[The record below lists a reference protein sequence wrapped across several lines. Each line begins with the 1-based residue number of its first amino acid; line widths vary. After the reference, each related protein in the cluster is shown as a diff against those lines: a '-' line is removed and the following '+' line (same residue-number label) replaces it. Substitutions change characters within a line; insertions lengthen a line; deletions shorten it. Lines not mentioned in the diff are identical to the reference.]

1 MVPLGKN
8 GRPRYGII
16 HTPEELGA
24 VARAHRK
31 RRHLTLEETARV
43 SGTGTR
49 FLSELERGKPTAQLG
64 KALATLALLGLEV
77 AIVPRGTAA
86 RVQAL
91 IDQAAEPDGD

>member
-1 MVPLGKN
+1 MVPLGKTS
-8 GRPRYGII
+8 RPRYGIV

-43 SGTGTR
+43 GGTGTR
-49 FLSELERGKPTAQLG
+49 FLSELERGKPTAEIG
-64 KALATLALLGLEV
+64 KALETLALLGLEV
-77 AIVPRGTAA
+77 AIVPRGSAA

-91 IDQAAEPDGD
+91 IDQATEPESD